1 MTNTGGGLGAPPRTA
16 LPALGVAAIWLFLLV
31 FLVYPLARIFYDAV
45 TDEAGR
51 LTVAHFVEFARD
63 RFYQRSLV
71 NSLLLRLRTGAATS
85 ALGVAIAVLLVRYEF
100 VGRHPFRYLT
110 LIPLNPPPP
119 VRGLAF

>member
-51 LTVAHFVEFARD
+51 PTLAPFVEFARD
-63 RFYQRSLV
+63 RFYQPSPGKLP
-71 NSLLLRLRTGAATS
+71 LLGLRTVAATS
-85 ALGVAIAVLLVRYEF
+85 APGVAIRFPSL
-100 VGRHPFRYLT
+100 PSQ
-110 LIPLNPPPP
+110 
-119 VRGLAF
+119 